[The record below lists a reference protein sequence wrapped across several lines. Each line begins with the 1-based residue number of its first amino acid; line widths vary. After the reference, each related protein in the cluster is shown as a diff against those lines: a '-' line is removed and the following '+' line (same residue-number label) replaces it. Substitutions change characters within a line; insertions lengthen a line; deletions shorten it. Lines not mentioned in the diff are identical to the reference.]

1 MLPIP
6 GLTRTDDEAPR
17 GCGRFAPS
25 PTGPLHF
32 GSLIAALASWL
43 DARARR
49 QRWLVRI
56 EDLDRPRTVPG
67 AEDRILRT
75 LERFGLLWD
84 GRLLHQ
90 SERDAAYREA
100 FERLRAGGHVYGC
113 ACSRKEIRE
122 LAHAGIEGPVY
133 PGTCRTGLPTG
144 REARAWRLRL
154 PEDCVIAFED
164 RLHGLQRQHLNRDV
178 GDFVVLRA
186 DGLFAYQLAVVVD
199 DAFQGVTSV
208 VRGAD
213 LLASTP
219 RQILLQRLLGLP
231 TPEYLHVPLAATPE
245 GEKLAKQHQSTP
257 LDEAPV
263 VPTLIRALD
272 FLGQPL
278 PEGATEATAPELLRH
293 AVSHWAPDRIPRQT
307 AIPVSRT
314 LP

>member
-6 GLTRTDDEAPR
+6 GIQRSEAASR

-32 GSLIAALASWL
+32 GSLVTALASWL

-56 EDLDRPRTVPG
+56 EDLDRPRTVAG
-67 AEDRILRT
+67 AEGRILRT

-84 GRLLHQ
+84 GRLLRQ
-90 SERDAAYREA
+90 STRDPAYRDAL
-100 FERLRAGGHVYGC
+100 ERLREGGWIYPC
-113 ACSRKEIRE
+113 ACSRREIRE

-133 PGTCRTGLPTG
+133 PGTCRRGLPPG
-144 REARAWRLRL
+144 RQARAWRLRI
-154 PEDCVIAFED
+154 PEDGRIRFTD
-164 RLHGLQRQHLNRDV
+164 RLHGPQEQDLHRDV

-199 DAFQGVTSV
+199 DAYQGVTSV

-219 RQILLQRLLGLP
+219 RQILLQRLMDLP
-231 TPEYLHVPLAATPE
+231 TPEYLHVPVVTTPQ
-245 GEKLAKQHQSTP
+245 GDKFAKQHQAAP

-263 VPTLIRALD
+263 VPTLVRALR
-272 FLGQPL
+272 FLGQHV
-278 PEGATEATAPELLRH
+278 PEGAGDAQAPELLQH
-293 AVSHWAPDRIPRQT
+293 ALDHWDPGAIPRRR
-307 AIPVSRT
+307 AIPVDAP